1 MTKEQKIQVIE
12 ETTARLEKAVG
23 LYLVSFSG
31 LTVEKAN
38 QLRSEFFKIGVE
50 YKVVKNT
57 LLKRSM
63 QNVGGYD
70 GTFTYLANQTGVVF
84 AYDDPIEPARVLKKF
99 VKDNEGKISVK
110 ACVIDKDVF
119 DGERLNDL
127 ASLPTREDLIAGII
141 GTIAAPASGIVGA
154 INAVITGIVNVVDAI
169 EKQKQEQA
177 A

>member
-1 MTKEQKIQVIE
+1 MTNEQKTQVIE

-70 GTFTYLANQTGVVF
+70 GTFTHLANQTGVVF